1 MRRVNQRIAL
11 SVNPVSAEPVCVCAT
26 RTAWPSDGFARATDS
41 TSLAAKQLCDR
52 SEVVSRPI
60 LTLGQ
65 YQNDAGIRLA
75 KHVL

>member
-1 MRRVNQRIAL
+1 
-11 SVNPVSAEPVCVCAT
+11 VCVCAT
-26 RTAWPSDGFARATDS
+26 RTAWHSDGFARATDS

-52 SEVVSRPI
+52 SEVVSGPI

-75 KHVL
+75 KHCALMSDIL